1 MKQKSPTPLDWP
13 PLIFGHSIPWYI
25 HVRDIILTALAW
37 LAMAWMLRYFIHF
50 SWDYI
55 SYPFLKMMDAESP
68 DWNIMWVRIL
78 PYLILS
84 AMLITSVWIYGF
96 LHRKLMRNIKPRPQ
110 PEALP
115 LDEHAEQV
123 GLDPSIITTWRS
135 WPVITIQHN
144 EDDRITGAYQNL
156 EKAP

>member
-1 MKQKSPTPLDWP
+1 MKQNSTTPLDWP

-37 LAMAWMLRYFIHF
+37 FVMGWMLRYAIHY

-55 SYPFLKMMDAESP
+55 SYPFLKMMDAEPP
-68 DWNIMWVRIL
+68 DWNILWVRIL

-96 LHRKLMRNIKPRPQ
+96 LHRTMLRNKKPRPQ

-115 LDEHAEQV
+115 LDEHAGKV
-123 GLDPSIITTWRS
+123 GVDSSTINTWRS
-135 WPVITIQHN
+135 WPVITIQHDT
-144 EDDRITGAYQNL
+144 DDRITGAFQGS
-156 EKAP
+156 EKTT